1 MEMKQVCVFVDLG
14 HGIRMGVTR
23 HDPPFTG
30 GDIIDRFEAPE
41 GASQKELRAEAER
54 RNGPLRMVYPIGGAG
69 ESYPANRSGLD
80 EAMMYGFA
88 LARDGRRGGHRIVT
102 SRGVVIKHWE
112 ATAAPVS

>member
-1 MEMKQVCVFVDLG
+1 MDMKQICVFVDLE

-54 RNGPLRMVYPIGGAG
+54 RNGPLRMVYAIGGAG
-69 ESYPANRSGLD
+69 ESYRANRSGLD

-88 LARDGRRGGHRIVT
+88 LARDGKRGGHRIVT

-112 ATAAPVS
+112 ATAAAPS